1 MVRVQEAGAVF
12 EVLLVQG
19 DGLVEPARFPVGAG
33 EVVA

>member
-1 MVRVQEAGAVF
+1 MVGVQEAGAVF

-19 DGLVEPARFPVGAG
+19 DGFAEPARFPVGDC